1 MQYLSRA
8 MIENDS
14 TVILSGHQP
23 KNLEVL
29 CSFSYKLLE
38 ERTTP
43 FSHLRFGIY
52 QGFSYLQLVFCPTVH
67 FVGTV
72 KTLSLRSTFKQ
83 VLKGDV
89 ELGRKRFQFLALC
102 VCVYMCLCVHKW
114 AGHACKTSKVNLYLS
129 FIILKNT
136 YRSAQV
142 NLESHFEIKN
152 QRKRKLY
159 FKLWLELLMHSLN

>member
-1 MQYLSRA
+1 MSDMQYLSRA

-14 TVILSGHQP
+14 TIILSGHQP

-89 ELGRKRFQFLALC
+89 ELGRKRFQFLALR
-102 VCVYMCLCVHKW
+102 VCVYVPVC
-114 AGHACKTSKVNLYLS
+114 
-129 FIILKNT
+129 
-136 YRSAQV
+136 AQV
-142 NLESHFEIKN
+142 G
-152 QRKRKLY
+152 RAC
-159 FKLWLELLMHSLN
+159 M